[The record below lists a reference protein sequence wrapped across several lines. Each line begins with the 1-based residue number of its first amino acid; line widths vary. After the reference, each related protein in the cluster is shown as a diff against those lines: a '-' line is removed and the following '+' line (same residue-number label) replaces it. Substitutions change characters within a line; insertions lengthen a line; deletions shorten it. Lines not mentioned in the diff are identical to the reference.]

1 MEKLFV
7 PFREREQLAG
17 STWPN
22 GARLAVAMYIAIEEW
37 DEESMVK
44 YGNPPKV
51 APPLLKDM
59 ERPDL
64 AIMSTFE
71 YGYRVGIWR
80 LLEIFEDFG
89 VKPTLLSNGLAM
101 ERHPELFQ
109 ELDSLGY
116 RIVSHSYDQC
126 KRVAQLSSEELREDI
141 HRCVQIAR
149 DVTGQRPL
157 GWGSPGTRQYE
168 EIFDMLLDEGFEF
181 HQGLHDDELPYF
193 LQTDSGRHILE
204 IPYRIVDTGE
214 LNDFNMSLSGEVRIP
229 SECFSY
235 VREFFDARYEEA
247 AKRPAFVSFGC
258 HPYIS
263 GRPDRAKVVRYF
275 LQYIRGFNDIWL
287 AGNFDEVYLWWK
299 KQFGPR
305 FGIK

>member
-7 PFREREQLAG
+7 PFRERERIAG

-37 DEESMVK
+37 SEENMAK
-44 YGNPPKV
+44 YGNPP
-51 APPLLKDM
+51 LLTARFLPGM

-64 AIMSTFE
+64 AITSTIE

-80 LLEIFEDFG
+80 LLEIFESFG
-89 VKPTLLSNGLAM
+89 VKPTLLSNGLAI

-109 ELDSLGY
+109 ELVRLGY
-116 RIVSHSYDQC
+116 RIVLHLYDQS
-126 KRVAQLSSEELREDI
+126 RRAAQLSNEELREDI
-141 HRCVQIAR
+141 QRCVKVAR

-157 GWGSPGTRQYE
+157 GWGSPGTRQYK
-168 EIFDMLLDEGFEF
+168 EIFDILLDEGFEF

-193 LQTDSGRHILE
+193 IRTDSGRHIVE

-214 LNDFNMSLSGEVRIP
+214 LNDFNMSLSGETRIQ

-235 VREFFDARYEEA
+235 IKEFFEARHKEA
-247 AKRPAFVSFGC
+247 GKRPALVSFGC
-258 HPYIS
+258 HPYVS
-263 GRPDRAKVVRYF
+263 GRPDRANVVRYF
-275 LQYIRGFNDIWL
+275 LQYIRGFTDVWV

-299 KQFGPR
+299 KQFGPQ